1 MSLSCAKLKS
11 ENPFQ
16 SMKLESE
23 KFIKL
28 FANAEFNKL
37 IKLFEKLNITP
48 SNNPVECKILAAAH
62 FKLGNN
68 RECLTICESIAPALG
83 SEPEFTSIYG
93 AALRKN
99 NNLVE
104 AERIFKQ
111 AIQLDESNPILLNN
125 YANVLIDQSKL
136 NEAIKILDD
145 LSKKEPPNLEDVRI
159 NLNRALFIKDQ
170 NNIGETAKSLL
181 NDETNI
187 LADFTDPL
195 YDAFSEDEITLKDTG
210 NLSKTTRSLP
220 NRDLSMEQQE
230 LYKLARNLIN
240 ENPIAA
246 IKECQKLHKAFG
258 ISAQLYHIAG
268 DAYIKLRL
276 FGDSEVALMNAQ
288 ILGSND
294 PAIFLSLA
302 NLAVLR
308 GDHSLGMKWLEIV
321 ATHHPDNPH
330 LKTVSKAL
338 FPNGV
343 PNHQNPFQINL
354 DQQTPGKIT

>member
-1 MSLSCAKLKS
+1 
-11 ENPFQ
+11 
-16 SMKLESE
+16 MKLESE
-23 KFIKL
+23 KLIKL
-28 FANAEFNKL
+28 FANGEFNKL
-37 IKLFEKLNITP
+37 VKLFEKLNINP

-68 RECLTICESIAPALG
+68 LECLTICESIAPALG
-83 SEPEFTSIYG
+83 SEPEFISIYG

-99 NNLVE
+99 NNIVE

-111 AIQLDESNPILLNN
+111 AIQLNESNPILLNN
-125 YANVLIDQSKL
+125 YANVLIDQNKL
-136 NEAIKILDD
+136 DEAIKILEN
-145 LSKKEPPNLEDVRI
+145 LSRKQPPNIEDVRI
-159 NLNRALFIKDQ
+159 NLNRAIFIKDQ
-170 NNIGETAKSLL
+170 NNIGETAKSIL
-181 NDETNI
+181 NDEANV

-195 YDAFSEDEITLKDTG
+195 YDAFSEEEITIKDIG
-210 NLSKTTRSLP
+210 NLSKATKSLP
-220 NRDLSMEQQE
+220 NRDLSMEEQE

-258 ISAQLYHIAG
+258 VLPQLYHIAG

-308 GDHSLGMKWLEIV
+308 GDHSLGMKWLEFV

-330 LKTVSKAL
+330 LKTVSKTL

-343 PNHQNPFQINL
+343 PKQQNPFQINL
-354 DQQTPGKIT
+354 EQQTPGKIS

>member
-1 MSLSCAKLKS
+1 MRTNPGTSL
-11 ENPFQ
+11 
-16 SMKLESE
+16 
-23 KFIKL
+23 
-28 FANAEFNKL
+28 
-37 IKLFEKLNITP
+37 
-48 SNNPVECKILAAAH
+48 
-62 FKLGNN
+62 
-68 RECLTICESIAPALG
+68 
-83 SEPEFTSIYG
+83 
-93 AALRKN
+93 
-99 NNLVE
+99 
-104 AERIFKQ
+104 
-111 AIQLDESNPILLNN
+111 LL
-125 YANVLIDQSKL
+125 SKL

-343 PNHQNPFQINL
+343 PKQQNPIQINL